1 MKMVLNTKH
10 YKVYEDLFIKNLPED
25 EVAKDLGYTTNE
37 KNRKAGELYF
47 TSVYP
52 LYLNKIQKKGRTA
65 NELNKIIEW
74 LTGYNESQIN
84 KMLEDETT
92 FKVFFENAQIN
103 PKANQIRGV
112 ICGYRIEEIE
122 DKFQLYKNCRY
133 LDKLIDELSKGK
145 ELNKVLRD

>member
-1 MKMVLNTKH
+1 MKVT
-10 YKVYEDLFIKNLPED
+10 D
-25 EVAKDLGYTTNE
+25 E
-37 KNRKAGELYF
+37 KNRKAGELSF

-74 LTGYNESQIN
+74 LTGYNESQIT

>member
-1 MKMVLNTKH
+1 MKVT
-10 YKVYEDLFIKNLPED
+10 D
-25 EVAKDLGYTTNE
+25 E
-37 KNRKAGELYF
+37 KNRKAGELSF
-47 TSVYP
+47 TSIYP
-52 LYLNKIQKKGRTA
+52 LYLNKIQKKGRTV
-65 NELNKIIEW
+65 NELNKTIEW

-145 ELNKVLRD
+145 ELNKVLRG

>member
-1 MKMVLNTKH
+1 MKVT
-10 YKVYEDLFIKNLPED
+10 D
-25 EVAKDLGYTTNE
+25 E
-37 KNRKAGELYF
+37 KNRKAGELSF
-47 TSVYP
+47 TSIYP

-65 NELNKIIEW
+65 NELNKTIEW

-103 PKANQIRGV
+103 PKSNQIRGV

-122 DKFQLYKNCRY
+122 DNFQLYKNCRY

>member
-1 MKMVLNTKH
+1 MKVT
-10 YKVYEDLFIKNLPED
+10 D
-25 EVAKDLGYTTNE
+25 E
-37 KNRKAGELYF
+37 KNRKAGELSF
-47 TSVYP
+47 TSIYP
-52 LYLNKIQKKGRTA
+52 LYLNKIQRKGRTA

-74 LTGYNESQIN
+74 LTGYNESQVN
-84 KMLEDETT
+84 KMLENETT

-103 PKANQIRGV
+103 PKANQIQGV

-145 ELNKVLRD
+145 ELNKVLRV

>member
-1 MKMVLNTKH
+1 MKVT
-10 YKVYEDLFIKNLPED
+10 D
-25 EVAKDLGYTTNE
+25 E
-37 KNRKAGELYF
+37 KNRKAGELSF

-52 LYLNKIQKKGRTA
+52 LYLNKIQKKGRTV

-74 LTGYNESQIN
+74 LTGYTESQIN
-84 KMLEDETT
+84 KMLENETT

-103 PKANQIRGV
+103 PKANKIQGM

>member
-1 MKMVLNTKH
+1 MKVT
-10 YKVYEDLFIKNLPED
+10 D
-25 EVAKDLGYTTNE
+25 E
-37 KNRKAGELYF
+37 KNRKAGELSF

-74 LTGYNESQIN
+74 LTGYNESQIT

-145 ELNKVLRD
+145 ELNKVLRG

>member
-1 MKMVLNTKH
+1 MKVT
-10 YKVYEDLFIKNLPED
+10 D
-25 EVAKDLGYTTNE
+25 E
-37 KNRKAGELYF
+37 KNRKAGELSF
-47 TSVYP
+47 TSIYP

-65 NELNKIIEW
+65 NELNKTIEW

-145 ELNKVLRD
+145 ELNKILRD

>member
-1 MKMVLNTKH
+1 MKVT
-10 YKVYEDLFIKNLPED
+10 D
-25 EVAKDLGYTTNE
+25 E
-37 KNRKAGELYF
+37 KNRKAGELSF
-47 TSVYP
+47 TSIYP

-65 NELNKIIEW
+65 NELNKTIEW

-84 KMLEDETT
+84 KMLVDETT

>member
-1 MKMVLNTKH
+1 MKVT
-10 YKVYEDLFIKNLPED
+10 D
-25 EVAKDLGYTTNE
+25 E
-37 KNRKAGELYF
+37 KNRKAGELSF
-47 TSVYP
+47 TSIYP

-65 NELNKIIEW
+65 NELNKTIEW

>member
-1 MKMVLNTKH
+1 MKVT
-10 YKVYEDLFIKNLPED
+10 D
-25 EVAKDLGYTTNE
+25 E
-37 KNRKAGELYF
+37 KNRKAGELSF
-47 TSVYP
+47 TSIYP

>member
-1 MKMVLNTKH
+1 MKVT
-10 YKVYEDLFIKNLPED
+10 D
-25 EVAKDLGYTTNE
+25 E
-37 KNRKAGELYF
+37 KNRKAGELSF
-47 TSVYP
+47 TSIYP

-65 NELNKIIEW
+65 NELNKTIEW

-84 KMLEDETT
+84 KMLEDEIT